1 MGTYLQKISQSLSLS
16 LKPYNKTPGNDGLS
30 KKRYENMKDKEDVFI
45 NFLKQA
51 KWKTAWVYHK
61 DKLL

>member
-51 KWKTAWVYHK
+51 KWKTA
-61 DKLL
+61 